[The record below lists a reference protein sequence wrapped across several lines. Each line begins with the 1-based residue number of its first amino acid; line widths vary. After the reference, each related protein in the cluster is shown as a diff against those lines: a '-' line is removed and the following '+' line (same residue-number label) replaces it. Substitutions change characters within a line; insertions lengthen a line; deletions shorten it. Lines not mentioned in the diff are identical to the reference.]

1 MGYLLVIAATFGVM
15 FVLDKGLT
23 KLFRSRDQHRS
34 GTAVRLKKHY
44 GILSLALM
52 ALGLLGIVTYFT
64 DKSLTLLLGGVLI
77 LPGGALLGLYYLT
90 HGIFYDG
97 ESFLLA
103 SFRKKDRIY
112 RFEQIRE
119 QKLYLVQGGNI
130 IIELYLDD
138 GTSVSLQ
145 SSMDGIYLFL
155 DTAFAGWCLQ
165 KGIEPADCTF
175 HDPSK
180 SWWFPHEEETE

>member
-15 FVLDKGLT
+15 FALDKGLT

-52 ALGLLGIVTYFT
+52 ALGALGIVTYFT

-90 HGIFYDG
+90 HGIFYDD
-97 ESFLLA
+97 ESFLYV
-103 SFRKKDRIY
+103 SFGNHAREY
-112 RFEQIRE
+112 RYADIQG
-119 QKLYLVQGGNI
+119 QKLYEIQGGSLLVELYMTDGKTVSVQGTMEGAP
-130 IIELYLDD
+130 
-138 GTSVSLQ
+138 S
-145 SSMDGIYLFL
+145 FL
-155 DTAFAGWCLQ
+155 DKAAHARMRQLGLNSHECEWFDESQGR
-165 KGIEPADCTF
+165 
-175 HDPSK
+175 
-180 SWWFPHEEETE
+180 WFPEV

>member
-15 FVLDKGLT
+15 FALDKGLT

-52 ALGLLGIVTYFT
+52 ALGALGIVTYFT

-90 HGIFYDG
+90 HGIFYDD
-97 ESFLLA
+97 ESFLYV
-103 SFRKKDRIY
+103 SFGNNTREY
-112 RFEQIRE
+112 RYADIQG
-119 QKLYLVQGGNI
+119 QKLYEIQGGSLLVELYMTDGKTVSVQGTMEGAP
-130 IIELYLDD
+130 
-138 GTSVSLQ
+138 S
-145 SSMDGIYLFL
+145 FL
-155 DTAFAGWCLQ
+155 DKAAHARMRQLGLNSHECEWFDESQGR
-165 KGIEPADCTF
+165 
-175 HDPSK
+175 
-180 SWWFPHEEETE
+180 WFPEV